1 MSELERRKQAVTRLL
16 EIAFD
21 SKVSIARKRVE
32 MARYINPAQYIQ
44 HSPGIADGLQALLG
58 LIEQLD
64 RDFPGYS
71 IEVKRVIAEGDFA
84 FAHCHYTF
92 GPHDPRGK
100 AIAEIFRFEGEL
112 IVEHWDVIQ
121 DVPAHSVND
130 NGMF

>member
-1 MSELERRKQAVTRLL
+1 MSELQRRKQAVIRLL

-21 SKVSIARKRVE
+21 SKVPLARKRVE
-32 MARYINPAQYIQ
+32 MARYIDPAQYIQ
-44 HSPGIADGLQALLG
+44 HSPGIADGLQALLQ
-58 LIEQLD
+58 LIEQFD
-64 RDFPGYS
+64 RDFPGYA
-71 IEVKRVIAEGDFA
+71 IEVKRVIAEGDLA

-92 GPHDPRGK
+92 GTRDPRGK
-100 AIAEIFRFEGEL
+100 AIAEIFRFDGEL

>member
-21 SKVSIARKRVE
+21 SSVSIARKRVE
-32 MARYINPAQYIQ
+32 MARYINPARYVQ
-44 HSPGIADGLQALLG
+44 HSPGIADGLQALLE
-58 LIEQLD
+58 LIEQFD
-64 RDFPGYS
+64 RDFPGYAV
-71 IEVKRVIAEGDFA
+71 EVKRVIAEGDFA

-92 GPHDPRGK
+92 GPGDRRGK

-112 IVEHWDVIQ
+112 MVEHLDVIQ
-121 DVPAHSVND
+121 DVPAHSVNH